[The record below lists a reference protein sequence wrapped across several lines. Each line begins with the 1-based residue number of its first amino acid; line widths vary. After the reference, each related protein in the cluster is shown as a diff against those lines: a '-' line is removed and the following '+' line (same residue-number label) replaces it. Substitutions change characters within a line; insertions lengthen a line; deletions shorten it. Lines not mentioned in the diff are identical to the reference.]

1 MKFFLVKL
9 LSIELVNLLN
19 LPYSNISF
27 VSFIKKL
34 LNKFCRVT
42 VVVLECWAYSSNSKC
57 LAVGNTF
64 LTEYGCSDF
73 VLRIFTGKNRRQ
85 FNSSDYKKYK
95 YGHLGYWYI
104 KSTFYKRF
112 LNWKKIFKK
121 IKYVVTGKT
130 PFFVI
135 GPSPSHKS
143 ICLKIG
149 FWYGSFVWKRCV
161 FNLNDFN

>member
-1 MKFFLVKL
+1 M
-9 LSIELVNLLN
+9 
-19 LPYSNISF
+19 
-27 VSFIKKL
+27 

-42 VVVLECWAYSSNSKC
+42 VLVLECWAYSSNSKC
-57 LAVGNTF
+57 LAVGILFFN
-64 LTEYGCSDF
+64 ENGCSDF
-73 VLRIFTGKNRRQ
+73 ALRIFTGRENHRQ

-95 YGHLGYWYI
+95 YGHLDCCYI
-104 KSTFYKRF
+104 KSTFYKKF

-143 ICLKIG
+143 NCLSIG
-149 FWYGSFVWKRCV
+149 FWYGSFVWKWCV
-161 FNLNDFN
+161 FNLNGFN